1 MRGDGITPGEGAGA
15 APPANRSRLLLEV
28 MDRTPLRTWT
38 DGFGMR
44 PAEILALPAGGW
56 EAVLFAAWSRAAITQ
71 RDQEWLVPLTNVALA
86 GSAADAWTLR
96 QLVRRVDPALVASG
110 PGADVFPTVLPDVRD
125 AVGLL
130 RFRYQMLKELHDDDG
145 AG

>member
-1 MRGDGITPGEGAGA
+1 
-15 APPANRSRLLLEV
+15 
-28 MDRTPLRTWT
+28 
-38 DGFGMR
+38 MR

-71 RDQEWLVPLTNVALA
+71 RDQEWLVPLTNVGLA
-86 GSAADAWTLR
+86 GAAADAWTLR

-130 RFRYQMLKELHDDDG
+130 RFRYQMLKELDDDDG
-145 AG
+145 TG